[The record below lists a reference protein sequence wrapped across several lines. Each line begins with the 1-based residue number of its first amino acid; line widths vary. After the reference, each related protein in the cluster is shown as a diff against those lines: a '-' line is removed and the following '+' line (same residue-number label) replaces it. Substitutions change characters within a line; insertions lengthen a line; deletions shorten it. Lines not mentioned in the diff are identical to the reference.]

1 MQIGGAAQ
9 AADTARHPC
18 GTTRFGRH
26 AKAHASRAARS
37 AHGRTPS
44 AFPEETHESV
54 CGLVVL
60 HDAVVRNPL
69 DFVDP
74 GSPIASH
81 STRAPRGGSD
91 TKTREFAENH
101 ADPACTSGYDAR
113 TQRALEK
120 QHGAVRR
127 PRRACK
133 RLSRRMRGS
142 SSDDPSSDH
151 HCPTGHGPHAPRNA
165 EMSAAFTWPSPV
177 RSYADLRLPH
187 APSSAARSCESTW

>member
-1 MQIGGAAQ
+1 MQNRGAAQ
-9 AADTARHPC
+9 AADTARHPW

-26 AKAHASRAARS
+26 AKEHASRAARS

-44 AFPEETHESV
+44 AFPVETHKSV

-81 STRAPRGGSD
+81 YTRAARGRSNTNMLD
-91 TKTREFAENH
+91 FATNH
-101 ADPACTSGYDAR
+101 AGPACSSGYDTR
-113 TQRALEK
+113 TQRQLEK

-127 PRRACK
+127 PRRACT
-133 RLSRRMRGS
+133 RLSQRMRGS
-142 SSDDPSSDH
+142 SSDH

-177 RSYADLRLPH
+177 RSYADLGLPH
-187 APSSAARSCESTW
+187 ALSSAARSCESTW